1 MHGNII
7 EIGSDNK
14 KLSVNAGFLRISEQN
29 EVIKDIPF
37 DVILSII
44 VTSVQ
49 VFYTQPLLQRLAKEK
64 IPLIICGKNF
74 VPTGI
79 YVPLIGNYQQG
90 HIQRLQFSMSLP
102 LQKKLWQQ
110 VVTEKVRQQNYTL
123 KLCGKKD
130 ILSPLLPQIT
140 SGDAKN
146 VEAVAARQ
154 YFTELFGKDFKRD
167 VNALGV
173 NSFLNYGYAVV
184 RACVARFVI
193 GVGLCPSLALKHQ
206 NKLNPLCLVDD
217 LMEPFRPLIDYKV
230 YKIFTENN
238 LAEDEELSPK
248 YKKILSGMLVHSL
261 QANCVISPAYR
272 VMENFVRQYVD
283 SITEKKVC
291 ISTNYLIEDV

>member
-37 DVILSII
+37 DLILSII
-44 VTSVQ
+44 VTSAQ
-49 VFYTQPLLQRLAKEK
+49 AFYTQPLLQRLAEEK

-90 HIQRLQFSMSLP
+90 HIQRLQFNVSLP

-110 VVTEKVRQQNYTL
+110 VVIDKVRQQAYTL

-140 SGDAKN
+140 SGDTKN
-146 VEAVAARQ
+146 IEAVAARQ
-154 YFTELFGKDFKRD
+154 YFIELFGKNFKRD
-167 VNALGV
+167 VDALGI

-193 GVGLCPSLALKHQ
+193 GAGLCPSLALKHQ

-217 LMEPFRPLIDYKV
+217 LMEPFRPLIDYEV
-230 YKIFTENN
+230 YKIFAENN
-238 LAEDEELSPK
+238 LAVDEELSPK
-248 YKKILSGMLVHSL
+248 YKKILSGMLVYSL
-261 QANCVISPAYR
+261 QANCVVSPAYQ

-291 ISTNYLIEDV
+291 ISAKYLIEDV